1 MKKLPFLITFAILVL
16 MLANILSAGATTQTT
31 NPTTVTVYLDSRND
45 GQATFTSEKT
55 HTASISAK
63 LVIPSNAS
71 EGSCAYAAHQIN
83 KTLNF
88 IESFSIYTAYTTAL
102 PRFFITLDKDNDT
115 VIDSILLSNPQNA
128 SDGGWKSTT
137 GGSKW
142 AESDYGLT
150 NIGSTWASLASWK
163 SVYGN
168 TTVDYV
174 GVCLEREAVS
184 PDGLDQPL
192 YVDKL
197 ILNGVYLTIVEGVG
211 SPNVST
217 SGNSTQPT
225 PLPTETPTPTP
236 KPVEK
241 PTASLNMTCSS
252 SITQSGINVDIKGC
266 LTGNGTGLSGEA
278 IRLYYSRSGGE
289 KWEELTYVTT
299 NGDGSFSALWLPSA
313 TGNLLLKAIYNGNSL
328 YCGTKTI
335 VNLAITQVN
344 NKEDNLFSVSSNST
358 LTELFFNS
366 SSSELSFSV
375 SGENGTGGYVDAY
388 IPKSLVTN
396 ASSLRIYLDG
406 EEIEYSIASQDD
418 SWLLHFTYHHSTH
431 KVALTFNS
439 VVTQNN
445 EPLIENWMLIAC
457 IAVIA
462 VIAIIVVATP
472 VSRRKTSG

>member
-1 MKKLPFLITFAILVL
+1 MKKLLALITFATLVL
-16 MLANILSAGATTQTT
+16 MLANILSAVATTQTT
-31 NPTTVTVYLDSRND
+31 NPNPTTVTVYLDSRKD

-88 IESFSIYTAYTTAL
+88 IESFSIYTAYTNAL

-115 VIDSILLSNPQNA
+115 VIDSILLSTPQNA
-128 SDGGWKSTT
+128 SNGAWKSTT

-142 AESDYGLT
+142 AESDYELT
-150 NIGSTWASLASWK
+150 KIGSTWASLDSWK
-163 SVYGN
+163 TVYGN
-168 TTVDYV
+168 TKVDYV

-197 ILNGVYLTIVEGVG
+197 VLNNVYLTIVEGVG
-211 SPNVST
+211 SPNVTT
-217 SGNSTQPT
+217 SGNYTQPT
-225 PLPTETPTPTP
+225 PSATPTPSPTPTP
-236 KPVEK
+236 K

-252 SITQSGINVDIKGC
+252 SITQSGINVDIKGY
-266 LTGNGTGLSGEA
+266 LTGNCTGLSGEA
-278 IRLYYSRSGGE
+278 IQLYYSRSGGE
-289 KWEELTYVTT
+289 EWDELTYITT
-299 NGDGSFSALWLPSA
+299 NQDGSFSALWLPSA
-313 TGNLLLKAIYNGNSL
+313 TGNLLLKAIHEGNSL
-328 YCGTKTI
+328 YCGTRTI

-366 SSSELSFSV
+366 TSSELSFSV
-375 SGENGTGGYVDAY
+375 SGEDGTGGYVDAY
-388 IPKSLVTN
+388 IPKSLVNN
-396 ASSLRIYLDG
+396 ASSLRVCLDG
-406 EEIEYSIASQDD
+406 EEIEYSIASLDD

-431 KVALTFNS
+431 RLALTFNS
-439 VVTQNN
+439 IVTQNN
-445 EPLIENWMLIAC
+445 EAPIENWLLIAG
-457 IAVIA
+457 IAITF
-462 VIAIIVVATP
+462 VIAIIVVATA
-472 VSRRKTSG
+472 VSRRKTSR